1 MAAKLT
7 NNTSNT
13 SSDGRSQKKRPSVAG
28 KKVAQGSRISATTS
42 SKTGTPRLDRSKL
55 PSKKQKSRPSVAA
68 SKVFEKSERPA
79 KDEALA
85 GFGEDSKT
93 EEPTDLEH
101 PMKVKSAF
109 TGKGNSRLGANG
121 QDIGRQEASYQKA
134 SYQKTGNQESGY
146 QEVSQQETDHQE
158 TGRQKS
164 DHQKSG
170 NQETGQAGKS
180 KPFKRAGISRRFLI
194 GSLVVILLLA
204 IGTGLLA
211 WNQWFRFDDTADIQ
225 GTWTIDGTTQTIT
238 ITDTDIVMTA
248 DVSYPYTLDTFQ
260 KTISFSFKQYSG
272 SGSYAFSPERTELYI
287 TETDADSGEEV
298 STKLVKQ

>member
-28 KKVAQGSRISATTS
+28 KKVAQGSRISATAS

-93 EEPTDLEH
+93 EEPTDLEY

-109 TGKGNSRLGANG
+109 TGKGNSRLGADG
-121 QDIGRQEASYQKA
+121 QDIGRREASYQKA

-180 KPFKRAGISRRFLI
+180 KPLKRAGISRRFLI

>member
-28 KKVAQGSRISATTS
+28 KKVAQGSRISATAS

-109 TGKGNSRLGANG
+109 TGKGNSRLGADG
-121 QDIGRQEASYQKA
+121 QDIGRREASYQKA

-180 KPFKRAGISRRFLI
+180 KPFKRTGISRRFLI

-204 IGTGLLA
+204 IDTGLLA
-211 WNQWFRFDDTADIQ
+211 WNQWLRFDDTADIQ

>member
-13 SSDGRSQKKRPSVAG
+13 FSDGRSQKKRPSVAG
-28 KKVAQGSRISATTS
+28 KKVAQGSRISATAS

-85 GFGEDSKT
+85 GFGKDSKT
-93 EEPTDLEH
+93 EEPTDLER
-101 PMKVKSAF
+101 PMKAKSAF
-109 TGKGNSRLGANG
+109 TGKGNSRLGADG
-121 QDIGRQEASYQKA
+121 QDIGRQETSYQKA
-134 SYQKTGNQESGY
+134 SYQKADNQESGY

-170 NQETGQAGKS
+170 NQETDQAGKS
-180 KPFKRAGISRRFLI
+180 KPSKRAGISRRFLI

-225 GTWTIDGTTQTIT
+225 GTWAIDGTTQTIT

>member
-28 KKVAQGSRISATTS
+28 KKVAQGSRINTTAS

-79 KDEALA
+79 KDEALT
-85 GFGEDSKT
+85 GFEGDSKA
-93 EEPTDLEH
+93 EEPTDLERST
-101 PMKVKSAF
+101 KAKSIF
-109 TGKGNSRLGANG
+109 TGKGDSRLGADG
-121 QDIGRQEASYQKA
+121 QGANLKDADYQEA
-134 SYQKTGNQESGY
+134 
-146 QEVSQQETDHQE
+146 D
-158 TGRQKS
+158 
-164 DHQKSG
+164 
-170 NQETGQAGKS
+170 NQETGYAS
-180 KPFKRAGISRRFLI
+180 KFKPSKRAGISRRFLI

-225 GTWTIDGTTQTIT
+225 GTWAIDGTTQTIT

>member
-79 KDEALA
+79 KDEVLA

-109 TGKGNSRLGANG
+109 TGKGNSRLGADG